1 MAADIGTLQRL
12 PFIIG
17 NDSFVRESLGYESD
31 NFQLR
36 EIAYTGRIFESDE
49 ALRQGLVSQV
59 YKTREELLGK
69 LMLWGN
75 GVNNIERKCFQ
86 VG

>member
-31 NFQLR
+31 NF
-36 EIAYTGRIFESDE
+36 
-49 ALRQGLVSQV
+49 
-59 YKTREELLGK
+59 
-69 LMLWGN
+69 
-75 GVNNIERKCFQ
+75 
-86 VG
+86 

>member
-1 MAADIGTLQRL
+1 
-12 PFIIG
+12 
-17 NDSFVRESLGYESD
+17 
-31 NFQLR
+31 LR